1 MSDARPPLF
10 VDLDGTLLRTD
21 LMLES
26 ALTLVRRDILSA
38 LLIPVWLLRGRA
50 FLKRQ
55 LARRVRLSAERLPVN
70 PAFMRYLEEQRSAGR
85 ELILISAA
93 DQEAASRVGGETGLF
108 SRVLGSTP
116 AENLKGAAKLARI
129 RELAPEGGFAYAGD
143 ARADLPVWRAAAEAI
158 LVNGGRALRGRLA
171 GIHPGHLEFDRP
183 AGLGGEFLK
192 AMRPHQWFKN
202 GLLAVPLITAHQVD
216 QWALWLQLLPAFACF
231 SLCSSSAYLLNDLFD
246 LDADRRHARKRRR
259 PFARGGLPLW
269 AGILGAPALLAAAFA
284 GALLLPAPFLPVLAA
299 YWLLTL
305 LYSLLL
311 KRLFLVDV
319 AALAVLYTIRL
330 VAGAAA
336 VAVGVSLWLLGFSLL
351 LFAGLGLVKRV
362 TEIVNAKDRGE
373 PAIAGR
379 AYRPDD
385 RRPLTVLG
393 GLLGA
398 AAVLVFAFYI
408 NAPETTR
415 LYSTPALLWLICP
428 LLLFLVGRMWRLAL
442 AGRLDEDPVLFAL
455 SDATSLGVTA
465 FFGLLLWL
473 AA

>member
-1 MSDARPPLF
+1 MSDVRPPLF
-10 VDLDGTLLRTD
+10 VDLDGTLIRTD

-26 ALTLVRRDILSA
+26 ALALARRDLPRA
-38 LLIPVWLLRGRA
+38 LLIPLWLLRGRA

-55 LARRVRLSAERLPVN
+55 LARRVRLPFERLPPN
-70 PAFMRYLEEQRSAGR
+70 PAFMRYLKEQRRGGR

-93 DQEAASRVGGETGLF
+93 DQEAVRRIGEETGLF
-108 SRVLGSTP
+108 SRTLGSTP
-116 AENLKGAAKLARI
+116 GENLKGEAKLARI

-143 ARADLPVWRAAAEAI
+143 ARADLPVWRGAAEAI
-158 LVNGGRALRGRLA
+158 LVNGGGALRAKLA

-183 AGLGGEFLK
+183 AGLGGAFLK

-216 QWALWLQLLPAFACF
+216 QWALWMQLLPAFACF

-259 PFARGGLPLW
+259 PFASGGLPLR
-269 AGILGAPALLAAAFA
+269 AGVLGAPALLAAAFA

-311 KRLFLVDV
+311 KRLFLIDV

-336 VAVGVSLWLLGFSLL
+336 VAVGVSSWLLGFSLL

-373 PAIAGR
+373 SVIAGR
-379 AYRPDD
+379 AYHPEH
-385 RRPLTVLG
+385 RRPLAVIG
-393 GLLGA
+393 GLLAA

-415 LYSTPALLWLICP
+415 LYTTPALLWLICP

-442 AGRLDEDPVLFAL
+442 SGRLDEDPVLFAL
-455 SDATSLGVTA
+455 SDAVSLGVTA